1 MKTPLTWFSLVVAIS
16 FLIGW
21 FMTDGMRK
29 GRREL
34 WRAALASSAVLLAW
48 GVWDWSAQAAI
59 ETPLLVYLYL
69 GSIPLCV
76 VAPLIARL
84 SGRHA
89 SFRSQ
94 VALATLVAALLALP
108 APLLSMVLLI

>member
-1 MKTPLTWFSLVVAIS
+1 MKAPLAWFSLVVSIS
-16 FLIGW
+16 FLVGW

-34 WRAALASSAVLLAW
+34 WRAALASTAVLLAW
-48 GVWDWSAQAAI
+48 GVWDWSAQPAI

-76 VAPLIARL
+76 VAPLIWRL
-84 SGRHA
+84 NGRHA

-94 VALATLVAALLALP
+94 VALATLVAVLLALP
-108 APLLSMVLLI
+108 APLLAILLLI